1 MDVAKGYVMNHEDRL
16 QRMKTLHDQLWDS
29 VLYNKGDWWTLLEAY
44 TGGGGGGGGGRRR
57 HRSVRP
63 KRMLHCVFL

>member
-29 VLYNKGDWWTLLEAY
+29 VVYNTGDWWTLLEAY
-44 TGGGGGGGGGRRR
+44 TREVERGGVGGGGTG
-57 HRSVRP
+57 
-63 KRMLHCVFL
+63 L